1 MEYNWRYRSTLMR
14 VFNGNTDTVTRS
26 VVNGETTLNK
36 HNVFNRLF
44 VIDVS
49 SDEIEFLVFA

>member
-36 HNVFNRLF
+36 HNACNRVF
-44 VIDVS
+44 VIDV
-49 SDEIEFLVFA
+49 A